1 MSAGKNT
8 ARASSSWAA
17 GRKARLWWG
26 LALAM
31 IVLFSLLVGL
41 SLVNR
46 VGRQSRTARDELA
59 PLAGEVVRLK
69 AADDTESLAALFD
82 PAADP
87 AWRDAFLRNPEAF
100 VPPFA
105 GPVDVRQVRSVEG
118 TDIVQATVAG
128 PVVFDGL
135 TMTVYWPFYV
145 RRVEGQWRL
154 TFPSLAEHFG
164 PRRTLVLDR
173 AELTLYEKEN
183 RTVTPALSD
192 LPRLI
197 AGMETLAPGEQVPH
211 VRVRVDVLGPAG
223 GWSGKRTPN
232 GVEVEVQS
240 SSVAWWAVEP
250 TVDLRARVG
259 WALVQA
265 LAPGSPRREAAWQAA
280 ARFWAGQINQVHPL
294 FDPPVL
300 RVAGQLVQAG
310 RWPTLE
316 AVFVG
321 SLEGY
326 TEAEKQAVWYTA
338 YLWWLAQGISPA
350 DLSALEGITDTAV
363 FHHTVESWLNRPFEE
378 VESRWQADVRVRYGE

>member
-1 MSAGKNT
+1 MSARQNT
-8 ARASSSWAA
+8 AKASPSWA
-17 GRKARLWWG
+17 GERKARLWWG
-26 LALAM
+26 LVLVM
-31 IVLFSLLVGL
+31 IVIFSLLVGL

-46 VGRQSRTARDELA
+46 VGRQSRTARDELT
-59 PLAGEVVRLK
+59 PLAGEVVRL
-69 AADDTESLAALFD
+69 AAAGDTGSLAALFD

-87 AWRDAFLRNPEAF
+87 TWRDTFVRNPNAF
-100 VPPFA
+100 MPPFA

-128 PVVFDGL
+128 PVAFDGL
-135 TMTVYWPFYV
+135 TMTVYWPLYV
-145 RRVEGQWRL
+145 RQVEGQWRL
-154 TFPSLAEHFG
+154 TFPPVAEHFG
-164 PRRTLVLDR
+164 QPRTFVLDR
-173 AELTLYEKEN
+173 VELTLYEKEN

-197 AGMETLAPGEQVPH
+197 ADMEALAPGEQVPL

-223 GWSGKRTPN
+223 GWSGEWTPD
-232 GVEVEVQS
+232 GIKVEVQS

-250 TVDLRARVG
+250 SVDLRARVG

-265 LAPGSPRREAAWQAA
+265 LAPSSPRRQAAWQAA

-294 FDPPVL
+294 FDPPAL

-316 AVFVG
+316 EVFVG

-326 TEAEKQAVWYTA
+326 TDVERWAIWYTA
-338 YLWWLAQGISPA
+338 YLWGLARGVSPA
-350 DLSALEGITDTAV
+350 ELGTAAEITDTEA
-363 FHHTVESWLNRPFEE
+363 FRQTAESWLNRPFAE
-378 VESRWQADVRVRYGE
+378 VEAQWQADAHTRYGE